1 MQKRLM
7 VAGIAVLVMV
17 ILFSLSGVLSSLIIG
32 LVIAYVLDPFV
43 DFFEARGVRRTL
55 GIALI
60 FTVILGAMAAFVMVV
75 GPVISREVS
84 AFTSKVPR
92 YVDQLKET
100 ALPFVNEY
108 VDKHPEQVE
117 SVRERLQTLGMELL
131 LPVVNFLK
139 DLFSGAMN
147 IVLGILDLILIPVM
161 AFYLLKDI
169 DKLTE
174 GAGEVIPLRYRE
186 RVLDVFRDIDNVLKD
201 FLKGQAT
208 VSVILSV
215 LYAVGLSIFG
225 VPLGIVIGIVAGLAN
240 MIPYLGIAIG
250 LAPALLLSWLDAQ
263 SVARLI
269 GVVATFGVA
278 QALEGSVISPKIV
291 GDKVGLHP
299 VTVIVAILLGG
310 HFFGFVGILAAVP
323 VAAIVNVLT
332 RRTYAW
338 YRQSD
343 LYLN

>member
-1 MQKRLM
+1 MRKRLII
-7 VAGIAVLVMV
+7 AGIATTIIVV
-17 ILFSLSGVLSSLIIG
+17 LFSLSGVLSSLVIG

-60 FTVILGAMAAFVMVV
+60 FAVILGAMAAFVMVV

-84 AFTSKVPR
+84 AFTSKVPH

-100 ALPFVNEY
+100 ALPFVNDY

-117 SVRERLQTLGMELL
+117 SIRERLQTLGMELL
-131 LPVVNFLK
+131 LPVINFMK
-139 DLFSGAMN
+139 NLFSGAMN

-174 GAGEVIPLRYRE
+174 ALGDTIPLRYRD
-186 RVLDVFRDIDNVLKD
+186 RVLDVFRDIDAVLKD

-208 VSVILSV
+208 VSVILSI

-263 SVARLI
+263 SVGCLI
-269 GVVATFGVA
+269 GVIATFAVA

-323 VAAIVNVLT
+323 VAAVVNVLT

-338 YRQSD
+338 YKQSD